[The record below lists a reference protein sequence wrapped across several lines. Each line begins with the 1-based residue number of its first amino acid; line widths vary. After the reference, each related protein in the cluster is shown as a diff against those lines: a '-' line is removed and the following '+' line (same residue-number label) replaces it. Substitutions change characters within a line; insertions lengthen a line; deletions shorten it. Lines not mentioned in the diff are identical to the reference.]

1 MSPATAPLL
10 ATSVSTEVV
19 GYVASALVVL
29 SLTMASVVRL
39 RAISLVGSIT
49 FFTYGLLIGSV
60 PIVLTNL
67 AIAAINI
74 WFLRTELGGHRDLGA
89 SLIDIDTPFL
99 EDFVQ
104 FHLNDIHRFQP
115 GFTLPEKHDPVT
127 ATNEDT
133 TTVTSNTAV
142 LLTRDGLPAG
152 AVIGSVQGRV
162 FEVHLDY
169 VMRQYRDSRLGEWLY
184 GPTSP
189 LPRMLAIDAVRTRPG
204 LDTHRPYLERVG
216 FRQVGDCYESRFGT
230 T

>member
-10 ATSVSTEVV
+10 ATSVGTEVV
-19 GYVASALVVL
+19 GYIASALVVV

-39 RAISLVGSIT
+39 RAISLVGSVT

-60 PIVLTNL
+60 PIVLTNV
-67 AIAAINI
+67 AIAGINI
-74 WFLRTELGGHRDLGA
+74 WFLRTELGGHRNFGA
-89 SLIDIDTPFL
+89 SLIAIDTPFL

-115 GFTLPEKHDPVT
+115 GFALPDPH
-127 ATNEDT
+127 APDADGAEAAL
-133 TTVTSNTAV
+133 TAV

-152 AVIGSVQGRV
+152 AVIGRVQDRV

-189 LPRMLAIDAVRTRPG
+189 LPRMLGIDTVRTRPG

-216 FRQVGDCYESRFGT
+216 FRLEDDCYVCRFGAS
-230 T
+230 

>member
-10 ATSVSTEVV
+10 AASIGVEVI
-19 GYVASALVVL
+19 GYTASALVVL

-39 RAISLVGSIT
+39 RAISLLGSVT
-49 FFTYGLLIGSV
+49 FFTYGLLIGST
-60 PIVLTNL
+60 PIVLTNV
-67 AIAAINI
+67 AIAGINV
-74 WFLRTELGGHRDLGA
+74 WFLRTELGGHRNFGA
-89 SLIDIDTPFL
+89 SLIAIDTPFL

-115 GFTLPEKHDPVT
+115 GFTLPDPHAPDADGT
-127 ATNEDT
+127 EATL
-133 TTVTSNTAV
+133 TAV

-152 AVIGSVQGRV
+152 AVIGRVQDRV

-216 FRQVGDCYESRFGT
+216 FRQVGDCYESHFGAR
-230 T
+230 

>member
-1 MSPATAPLL
+1 MIAVPSPVMTLATTPLL
-10 ATSVSTEVV
+10 AASVGVEII
-19 GYVASALVVL
+19 GYTASALVVL

-39 RAISLVGSIT
+39 RAISLVGSVT

-60 PIVLTNL
+60 PIVLTNV
-67 AIAAINI
+67 AIAGINV

-89 SLIDIDTPFL
+89 SLIDVDTPFL

-115 GFTLPEKHDPVT
+115 GFTLPEKHDPESLAST
-127 ATNEDT
+127 
-133 TTVTSNTAV
+133 TAV

-152 AVIGSVQGRV
+152 AVIGRVQDRV

-189 LPRMLAIDAVRTRPG
+189 LPRMLGIDTVRTRPG

-216 FRQVGDCYESRFGT
+216 FRLEDDCYVCRFGAA
-230 T
+230 